1 MGTMNKSLEQIS
13 PGEPIY
19 VTFIVIAFNESSG
32 IVDCISSILNQN
44 VKESVVSISVLV
56 VDDGS
61 TDGTADLVEKS
72 FRSKVKVLRQKNAG
86 RGLSRL
92 KGIETSQTP
101 LIAMVDSDI
110 RLPTDWLSI
119 CLENLDTNAGVGG
132 VPVPDGDCAT
142 IQRIF
147 HLTPKVKSGSI
158 YVTGSNAL
166 FRTNVI
172 RESGRNWVTPLG
184 EDFRLNQALQGR
196 GFKLKRIDNLVVHH
210 IESKSFSES
219 LTWLYKS
226 GLDATRLWLEF
237 KITRV
242 PDIAAVLFVA
252 SLISIPI
259 LIRAFGIWYSSLPF
273 IFVLAV
279 GFCHLV
285 SKFNF
290 WTNYLGFFAAWLPNS
305 ALMLSYFVGRVVGI
319 APPFNYRVRRK

>member
-1 MGTMNKSLEQIS
+1 VGKINKSFEQIS
-13 PGEPIY
+13 LDKPIY
-19 VTFIVIAFNESSG
+19 VTFIVIAFNESNG
-32 IVDCISSILNQN
+32 IVNCISSILNQN
-44 VKESVVSISVLV
+44 VKESMVSISVLV

-72 FRSKVKVLRQKNAG
+72 FSSKVKVLRQENAG
-86 RGLSRL
+86 RGPARL

-110 RLPTDWLSI
+110 RLPIDWLSI

-132 VPVPDGDCAT
+132 VAVPDGDCAT

-147 HLTPKVKSGSI
+147 HLTPKVKRGSI
-158 YVTGSNAL
+158 YVTGNNAL
-166 FRTNVI
+166 YRTDAI

-184 EDFRLNQALQGR
+184 EDFRLNQELQAR

-210 IESKSFSES
+210 IESKSFNES

-242 PDIAAVLFVA
+242 PDIATVLLVA

-259 LIRAFGIWYSSLPF
+259 LVTVFSIWYFSLPF
-273 IFVLAV
+273 IFILVV

-285 SKFNF
+285 SKFKFRN
-290 WTNYLGFFAAWLPNS
+290 NYLGFFAAWLPNTV
-305 ALMLSYFVGRVVGI
+305 LMLSYFLGRIVGI
-319 APPFNYRVRRK
+319 APPFNYRIER